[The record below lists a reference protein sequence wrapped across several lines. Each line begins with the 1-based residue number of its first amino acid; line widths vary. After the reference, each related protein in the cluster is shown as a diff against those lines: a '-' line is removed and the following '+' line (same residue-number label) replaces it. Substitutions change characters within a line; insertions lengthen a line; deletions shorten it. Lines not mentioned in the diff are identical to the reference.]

1 MSENIENKEP
11 VVDVQQTMD
20 KAELF
25 FDKNKKT
32 IGYVAGAVI
41 AVVTLIMA
49 YNMWYIP
56 EQNKEAQTQIFV
68 AQSLFEKDSFNLAL
82 KGGNYNGTT
91 FTGLEEVAENYAST
105 PTGKVAKYMVGVSYL
120 QLGKFQEAIENLE
133 GFSSDDIMLTSIATG
148 AIGDAKMELN
158 KVDEAIKY
166 YEKAA
171 DINTNNFTTPIYL
184 KKAALAYESKSQFA
198 DALKLYER
206 IQKEFSKATEARDI
220 EKYIMRVK
228 TLGNI

>member
-1 MSENIENKEP
+1 MSENTEKKET
-11 VVDVQQTMD
+11 VLDVQQSMD

-32 IGYVAGAVI
+32 IGYVTSAIVAI
-41 AVVTLIMA
+41 VTLVLA

-56 EQNKEAQTQIFV
+56 EQDKEAQTQIFT

-91 FTGLEEVAENYAST
+91 FSGLEEVAETYAST
-105 PTGKVAKYMVGVSYL
+105 PTGKVARYMVGVSYL
-120 QLGKFQEAIENLE
+120 QLGKYQDAIENLE
-133 GFSSDDIMLTSIATG
+133 AFSSDDVMLSSIATG

-158 KVDEAIKY
+158 QVDEAIKY
-166 YEKAA
+166 YQKAA
-171 DINTNNFTTPIYL
+171 DINTNNFSTPIYL

-206 IQKEFSKATEARDI
+206 IQKEFSKSTEARDI
-220 EKYIMRVK
+220 EKYIQRVK

>member
-1 MSENIENKEP
+1 MSENNEQKEAAL
-11 VVDVQQTMD
+11 DVQQSMD

-25 FDKNKKT
+25 FENNKKT
-32 IGYVAGAVI
+32 IGYAAGII
-41 AVVTLIMA
+41 AIIVTLVLA

-56 EQNKEAQTQIFV
+56 EQDKEAQTQIFV

-91 FTGLEEVAENYAST
+91 FSGLEEVAENYAST
-105 PTGKVAKYMVGVSYL
+105 PTGKVARYMIGVSYL
-120 QLGKFQEAIENLE
+120 QSGKYQEAIENLE
-133 GFSSDDIMLTSIATG
+133 AFSSDDVMLSSIATG

-158 KVDEAIKY
+158 QVDEAIKY

-171 DINTNNFTTPIYL
+171 DINTNNFSTPIYL

-206 IQKEFSKATEARDI
+206 IQKEFSKSTEARDI
-220 EKYIMRVK
+220 EKYIQRVK

>member
-1 MSENIENKEP
+1 MAENIENKEA

-32 IGYVAGAVI
+32 IGYFTGAVI
-41 AVVTLIMA
+41 AVVTLVLA

-91 FTGLEEVAENYAST
+91 FTGLEEVSETYAST

-120 QLGKFQEAIENLE
+120 QLGKFNEAIESLE
-133 GFSSDDIMLTSIATG
+133 GFSSDDILLTSIATG

-158 KVDEAIKY
+158 QIDEAIKY

-206 IQKEFSKATEARDI
+206 IQKEFSKTTEARDI
-220 EKYIMRVK
+220 EKYIMRAK